1 MGTGDPFAP
10 AYDSP
15 EAPTASDAIGM
26 YKAAKNVQQVASNVR
41 GLYEASMVGAENI
54 AANPQEF
61 SNLAGYDLSPAS
73 FAGAEQQIA
82 GMYESLGMT
91 PPTNMAPETML
102 QQLSSIATQQA
113 AASQEQFYSTLK
125 GLEQT
130 DPAAFKAQLSD
141 LPVADQLKYDFM
153 KYTAGEITKE
163 AYSATAL
170 QRLSDAGV
178 SEFQVDAQG
187 NNKQLNLFNNYGG
200 TTSSDIG
207 SIGDYTHAV
216 AGPSAAERL
225 SSNPAVSLFASLVPG
240 VGPFLSAG
248 LGALNM
254 AATGNVTLSN
264 ALQVAGGLSKGFT
277 AYKDAGGVATI
288 AEQQAAEQAY
298 EAGFKV
304 FQETGDATLAAA
316 AETAALKATQPGL
329 LSKIADVIKTGVN
342 VASSVIPNLPDS
354 NVFTGQYESGTGGMV
369 HQIPDTSSSSSS
381 SSTNT
386 ASGGAAG
393 GADPS
398 ASSAPNANTGTTT
411 TSAAASPWVYPN
423 EQILTDA
430 SEPVSEHTNPDG
442 SIVLVYNDGST
453 QWAKP
458 PTDMSQWP
466 TVQQE
471 APGVTPAPVN
481 NEGAVTAPTDNSTL
495 FGNILDWLRRN
506 PDATDAERRVAMDA
520 NGVTV
525 ADVAAATGRDV
536 AEVATRYDTAG
547 TTTGTTTGNTTGTAT
562 GNGTGVTGQG
572 DGQGVGT
579 AVGATVMPFVF
590 PKTTTTTVTPT
601 TTTTGPG
608 VTPSVTPGTSTGTG
622 TGTGGTGIGITPKPK
637 IEAAPV
643 TERTTQMVFDP
654 AFKFNRD
661 FGMLGNLLSSQ
672 YRQ

>member
-1 MGTGDPFAP
+1 MPTLSLSPDVELMGTVDPFAP

-15 EAPTASDAIGM
+15 DAPTAANAMRSYKDAQSVLQ
-26 YKAAKNVQQVASNVR
+26 AASNVR
-41 GLYEASMVGAENI
+41 GLYDAAAVGAENI

-61 SNLAGYDLSPAS
+61 SNLAGYDLSPKA

-91 PPTNMAPETML
+91 PPTSMAPETML
-102 QQLSSIATQQA
+102 QQLSSIATQQV

-130 DPAAFKAQLSD
+130 DPEAFKAQLSD

-170 QRLSDAGV
+170 QRLSEAGV

-240 VGPFLSAG
+240 VGPLLSIG

-254 AATGNVTLSN
+254 ATTGNVTLSN

-277 AYKDAGGVATI
+277 AYKKAGGVATI

-329 LSKIADVIKTGVN
+329 LSKIADAIKTGVHI
-342 VASSVIPNLPDS
+342 ASSVLPNVQNKD
-354 NVFTGQYESGTGGMV
+354 VFTGQYEYGTGGMV
-369 HQIPDTSSSSSS
+369 HQIPSTSTTSSSSDS
-381 SSTNT
+381 
-386 ASGGAAG
+386 SGGTSG

-398 ASSAPNANTGTTT
+398 ASSAPNANTGTPT

-423 EQILTDA
+423 EQILTEA
-430 SEPVSEHTNPDG
+430 SKPVSEHTNPDG
-442 SIVLVYNDGST
+442 SIVLIYNDGST

-458 PTDMSQWP
+458 PTDFSQWP
-466 TVQQE
+466 TAQPE

-547 TTTGTTTGNTTGTAT
+547 TTTGATTGNTTGTTT

-572 DGQGVGT
+572 DGQGVGSG
-579 AVGATVMPFVF
+579 AGATVMPFVF
-590 PKTTTTTVTPT
+590 RKVNVPGPGGVPGAVR
-601 TTTTGPG
+601 GPG
-608 VTPSVTPGTSTGTG
+608 VTPGS
-622 TGTGGTGIGITPKPK
+622 GGSLDGPIPP
-637 IEAAPV
+637 EPV
-643 TERTTQMVFDP
+643 VERTTQMVFDP
-654 AFKFNRD
+654 MFKFNRD

-672 YRQ
+672 NRQ